1 MARPKK
7 KELPTHT
14 SFITLRITPD
24 LYEVLTAD
32 AKAAH
37 LSRSKY
43 IRQLI
48 TDHHPIVH
56 QEIVCDNP
64 ELLERIRDLGRIGS
78 NLNQI
83 ARYLN
88 GGGKFTEGMAEL
100 KLLVDSVQAAKFI
113 TDTKS
118 KVLIKKL
125 ETLASNYEARQLQ
138 RQVVISGRIKT
149 VNKSVYNNVDTI
161 YTAIGEGKQITFHY
175 FQWDVHGNQVLR
187 HNGALYQISP
197 WCLMWDDEYYYLV
210 AYDVKTDLIKHYRVD
225 KMKDLNVIDE
235 KRLGQEAFKNFDM
248 ARYSKAVFGMY
259 GGEETCITLECENDK
274 AGIIIDRFGKDL
286 TLFPSDKDHFT
297 VHVNVIP
304 SGQFLGWIIS
314 LGKGVKITGPE
325 QVVRKMQEETKRLMK
340 EYL

>member
-1 MARPKK
+1 MAKGENQKLKILYLVQIFTRYTDDEHSLTMQQVIDKLEACGVNADRK
-7 KELPTHT
+7 TLYLDFAELEHYGIDII
-14 SFITLRITPD
+14 SEKIG
-24 LYEVLTAD
+24 
-32 AKAAH
+32 
-37 LSRSKY
+37 RSTY
-43 IRQLI
+43 Y
-48 TDHHPIVH
+48 H
-56 QEIVCDNP
+56 
-64 ELLERIRDLGRIGS
+64 LGRRQFE
-78 NLNQI
+78 L
-83 ARYLN
+83 
-88 GGGKFTEGMAEL
+88 AEL

-125 ETLASNYEARQLQ
+125 ETLASTYEARQLQ
-138 RQVVISGRIKT
+138 RQVVISGRVKT

-161 YTAIGEGKQITFHY
+161 YTAIGEEKQISFHY
-175 FQWDVHGNQVLR
+175 FQWDVHGNQILR
-187 HNGALYQISP
+187 HNGTLYKISP

-210 AYDVKTDLIKHYRVD
+210 AYDAKADLIKHYRVD

-259 GGEETCITLECENDK
+259 GGEETCVTLECENDK

-286 TLFPSDKDHFT
+286 TLFPSNKDHFT

-325 QVVRKMQEETKRLMK
+325 QVVRKMQDEAKRLMD
-340 EYL
+340 ESL

>member
-1 MARPKK
+1 M
-7 KELPTHT
+7 
-14 SFITLRITPD
+14 
-24 LYEVLTAD
+24 
-32 AKAAH
+32 
-37 LSRSKY
+37 
-43 IRQLI
+43 
-48 TDHHPIVH
+48 
-56 QEIVCDNP
+56 
-64 ELLERIRDLGRIGS
+64 
-78 NLNQI
+78 
-83 ARYLN
+83 
-88 GGGKFTEGMAEL
+88 
-100 KLLVDSVQAAKFI
+100 QAAKFI

-161 YTAIGEGKQITFHY
+161 YTAIGEGNQITFHY

-210 AYDVKTDLIKHYRVD
+210 AYDAKTDLIKHYRVD

-259 GGEETCITLECENDK
+259 GGEETCVTLECENDK

-325 QVVRKMQEETKRLMK
+325 QVVRKMQDEAKRLMD